1 MKISL
6 CYRYIGP
13 YGGNISKLFLSETTK
28 PFESNLVGICIGKN
42 IDGIRYAHAELLL
55 LIS

>member
-6 CYRYIGP
+6 CYRYIGQP

-28 PFESNLVGICIGKN
+28 PFESNLVGICIGWSFIKCVVCVDQN
-42 IDGIRYAHAELLL
+42 AR
-55 LIS
+55 